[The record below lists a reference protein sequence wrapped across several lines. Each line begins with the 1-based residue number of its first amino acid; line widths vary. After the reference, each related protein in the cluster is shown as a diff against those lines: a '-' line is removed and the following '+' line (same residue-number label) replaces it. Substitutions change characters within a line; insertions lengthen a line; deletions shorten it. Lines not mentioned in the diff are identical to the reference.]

1 LRGVFGNLEGYS
13 MRKPTEKLAAI
24 LLTDN
29 FLGDMSHGNIILSSL
44 KSWFMR
50 ASSFVV
56 ADR

>member
-1 LRGVFGNLEGYS
+1 
-13 MRKPTEKLAAI
+13 MREPTEELPALLLA
-24 LLTDN
+24 DN